1 MGWVVSRKLNF
12 IFIHI
17 PKTAG
22 SSIGD
27 PSYKK
32 FRKGSLI
39 QYLEDGDEAHQGHIK
54 AIDLKKKV
62 KEPWQDFFKFCF
74 VRNPWDRLVSAYSF
88 YKQSVSSV
96 SSLISFTQEY
106 YKRHTVLGQQISK
119 CQDFR
124 EFCLNMQNYE
134 LDLHFEP
141 QLNFITD
148 TENNVLVDFIG
159 RFENL
164 KGDLEKICD
173 RIKIPQ
179 IELPHYRKTKRKDF
193 KIYYDDETKEIVSK
207 KYQNDIEFLNYSF

>member
-1 MGWVVSRKLNF
+1 MGWIVSRKLKF

-39 QYLEDGDEAHQGHIK
+39 QYLGAEDEAHQGHIR
-54 AIDLKKKV
+54 ARELKEKLG
-62 KEPWQDFFKFCF
+62 ESWDEYFKFCF
-74 VRNPWDRLVSAYSF
+74 VRNPWDRLVSAYLF

-96 SSLISFTQEY
+96 SSLISFTQEH
-106 YKRHTVLGQQISK
+106 YKKHTVLGQQINRCS
-119 CQDFR
+119 DFR
-124 EFCLNMQNYE
+124 EFCRNLNTFE

-141 QLNFITD
+141 QINFITD
-148 TENNVLVDFIG
+148 VDSSVIVDYMG

-164 KGDLEKICD
+164 KEDLGIICD
-173 RIKIPQ
+173 TIKIPR

-193 KIYYDDETKEIVSK
+193 RLYYDDEIKEIVRK
-207 KYQNDIEFLNYSF
+207 NYQNDIDYFNYSF